1 MADNVAVGGVNYSTD
16 DVTTVNGATVAAGT
30 AQTQRIKVQYGD
42 DGTARDVS
50 SAFPLPVNIASSAGN
65 GAQSSQ
71 ALTAAGLSTLAG
83 TTSTTGAWVIDVS
96 SAGNVSFHLLAT
108 AFVGTV
114 TFEQSFDPAGSAGT
128 WAPVP
133 LIPEDGLSAPAT
145 TLAINTAVAY
155 VRQFTQGMFGPRLF
169 RVRVS
174 TFTSGTLTAL
184 GSAGP
189 GWVEGQPAL
198 APSSANIGRAGPQ
211 TSATAAITT
220 ATPAATSGTMLA
232 ANANRVGWKV
242 TNDSNVDVLI
252 NEAGGTASA
261 TAYSLRLA
269 SGGYYESSGTNMVY
283 TGAVTMLGV
292 TAGTTTAAAAG
303 SGACRVTEF
312 V

>member
-1 MADNVAVGGVNYSTD
+1 MADNTSQTGTATIAAD
-16 DVTTVNGATVAAGT
+16 DVTTLNGGASSGVLV
-30 AQTQRIKVQYGD
+30 QRVKVGYGD

-50 SAFPLPVNIASSAGN
+50 SAFPLPVNVSASGGTQA
-65 GAQSSQ
+65 AVTQ
-71 ALTAAGLSTLAG
+71 ALTAAGAATLSG
-83 TTSTTGAWVIDVS
+83 TASTTAMAVLDVS
-96 SAGNVSFHLLAT
+96 QAGNASFHLLAT

-114 TFEQSFDPAGSAGT
+114 VFEQSFDPAGAAGT
-128 WAPVP
+128 WAAVP
-133 LIPEDGLSAPAT
+133 CIPEDAASPAMS

-155 VRQFTQGMFGPRLF
+155 VRQFTQGMFGPALF

-174 TFTSGTLTAL
+174 AFTSGSLTAYL
-184 GSAGP
+184 KAGP

-211 TSATAAITT
+211 TSATGAITT

-242 TNDSNVDVLI
+242 INDSNVDVLV

-261 TAYSLRLA
+261 TAYSFRLA

>member
-1 MADNVAVGGVNYSTD
+1 MADNTSQTGTATIAAD
-16 DVTTVNGATVAAGT
+16 DVTTLNGGASSGVLV
-30 AQTQRIKVQYGD
+30 QRVKVGYGD

-50 SAFPLPVNIASSAGN
+50 SAFPLPVNVSASGGTQA
-65 GAQSSQ
+65 AVTQ
-71 ALTAAGLSTLAG
+71 ALTAAGAATLSG
-83 TTSTTGAWVIDVS
+83 TASTTATAVLDVS
-96 SAGNVSFHLLAT
+96 QAGNASFHLLAT

-114 TFEQSFDPAGSAGT
+114 VFEQSFDPAGAAGT
-128 WAPVP
+128 WAAVP
-133 LIPEDGLSAPAT
+133 CIPEDATSPAMS

-155 VRQFTQGMFGPRLF
+155 VRQFTQGMFGPALF

-174 TFTSGTLTAL
+174 AFTSGSLTAYL
-184 GSAGP
+184 KAGP

-211 TSATAAITT
+211 TSATGAITT

-242 TNDSNVDVLI
+242 TNDSNVDVLV

-261 TAYSLRLA
+261 TAYSFRLA

>member
-1 MADNVAVGGVNYSTD
+1 MADNTSQTGTATIAAD
-16 DVTTVNGATVAAGT
+16 DVTTLNGGASSGVLV
-30 AQTQRIKVQYGD
+30 QRVKVGYGD

-50 SAFPLPVNIASSAGN
+50 SAFPLPVNVSASGGTQA
-65 GAQSSQ
+65 AVTQ
-71 ALTAAGLSTLAG
+71 ALTAAGAATLSG
-83 TTSTTGAWVIDVS
+83 TASTTAMAVLDVS
-96 SAGNVSFHLLAT
+96 QAGNASFHLLAT

-114 TFEQSFDPAGSAGT
+114 VFEQSFDPAGAAGT
-128 WAPVP
+128 WAAVP
-133 LIPEDGLSAPAT
+133 CIPEDAASPAMS

-155 VRQFTQGMFGPRLF
+155 VRQFTQGMFGPALF

-174 TFTSGTLTAL
+174 AFTSGSLTAYL
-184 GSAGP
+184 KAGP

-211 TSATAAITT
+211 TSATGAITT

-242 TNDSNVDVLI
+242 INDSNVDVLV

-261 TAYSLRLA
+261 TAYSFRLA

-283 TGAVTMLGV
+283 TGPVTMLGV